1 MFSLV
6 IFFLQ
11 CDEVELFLVIL
22 SVHLMPCTLMSPG
35 PLEQKMT
42 KRKHEDSENGA
53 NGGAKINIE
62 DLGEIIQPAA

>member
-1 MFSLV
+1 
-6 IFFLQ
+6 
-11 CDEVELFLVIL
+11 
-22 SVHLMPCTLMSPG
+22 
-35 PLEQKMT
+35 MT

>member
-1 MFSLV
+1 MYCLLISLV
-6 IFFLQ
+6 Y
-11 CDEVELFLVIL
+11 
-22 SVHLMPCTLMSPG
+22 SSG

-62 DLGEIIQPAA
+62 DLGEIIQLAA

>member
-1 MFSLV
+1 MSL
-6 IFFLQ
+6 FY
-11 CDEVELFLVIL
+11 
-22 SVHLMPCTLMSPG
+22 SPG

-42 KRKHEDSENGA
+42 KRKHEDSENGT